1 MALRDALRR
10 YGVLLAVTCDRASG
24 RAAGQARRPLSTS
37 SSAADSFPSD
47 FYFRQLE
54 PGKDVALSASP
65 LSQVA
70 NSMGNFYYSVGD
82 KSTGEAF
89 LIDACW
95 VVDEVV
101 SAVQDDNMTIVGS
114 LATHFHYDHIGA
126 ASKDF
131 GAGPMR

>member
-1 MALRDALRR
+1 MALR
-10 YGVLLAVTCDRASG
+10 YGVIFAVTCARASG
-24 RAAGQARRPLSTS
+24 RAAGRSRRSLSTA
-37 SSAADSFPSD
+37 SAADSFPPD
-47 FYFRQLE
+47 FYFRQIT
-54 PGKDVALSASP
+54 PGQDVALSNEP
-65 LSQVA
+65 LSQVSR
-70 NSMGNFYYSVGD
+70 SMANFYYSVGD

-126 ASKDF
+126 ASQDF